1 MAELALERVRE
12 GGEREGG
19 RREEEEGEGRGGRF
33 ARLGVPVRCG
43 PPSAVREGGRIMD
56 GMAASDRT
64 EG

>member
-1 MAELALERVRE
+1 MVGW
-12 GGEREGG
+12 GGV
-19 RREEEEGEGRGGRF
+19 GRGGRF
-33 ARLGVPVRCG
+33 ARLGVPARCG